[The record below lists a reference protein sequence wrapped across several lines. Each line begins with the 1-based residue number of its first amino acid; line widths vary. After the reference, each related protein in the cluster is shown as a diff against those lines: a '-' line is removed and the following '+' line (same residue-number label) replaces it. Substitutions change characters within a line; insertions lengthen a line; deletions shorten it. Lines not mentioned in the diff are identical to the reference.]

1 MWENVCFIIVVT
13 AKKWWEMLCKQ
24 LIIIQVWLCGLQLVK
39 PYQHPAWLSS
49 NIAPLLVCTFSSF
62 FQLCFSDSLLLPADR
77 YYYQWPLTVLLDF
90 SFKSIIFN
98 TPDGPMHMLLET
110 FFQNDFSRIKQR
122 SSKMNG
128 PSKSKPVLYPV
139 LMSSFNPIPSCTFAA
154 GYPCLYCT
162 WDGYWTPPSPPRN
175 LWPMTLSSSVGVTHM
190 FSFPLFEAPAAT
202 YSLNKIGVWQLQV
215 VLLKTLHLLL
225 LYWKQAPMLNSFP
238 RYVVC
243 ILFFSSYSL

>member
-1 MWENVCFIIVVT
+1 MAFNLWSHTSTQPGCLPT
-13 AKKWWEMLCKQ
+13 L
-24 LIIIQVWLCGLQLVK
+24 LL
-39 PYQHPAWLSS
+39 YLSVHS
-49 NIAPLLVCTFSSF
+49 LSF
-62 FQLCFSDSLLLPADR
+62 FNSVFLTLFFCLLIDR

-154 GYPCLYCT
+154 RYPCLYCT